1 MQGIEFKCAITA
13 TLDHA
18 IERATKALAAEGFA
32 ILTRIDLAK
41 EADARIERALAS
53 A

>member
-1 MQGIEFKCAITA
+1 MQGINFKREITA